1 MSGKPEPGKLRHS
14 NIFLKKDRE
23 QNEAKKAVL
32 PPSGPP
38 PASKFTP
45 AALAKRESKRKSE
58 IEAEMKAAAAA
69 NKTQEN
75 GFSFAQFWIEFTEE
89 IGIGEDDGKGKEK
102 SSVKKKSIPAGNKTK
117 I

>member
-1 MSGKPEPGKLRHS
+1 MSFFMRIVQFFVNDALVKG
-14 NIFLKKDRE
+14 
-23 QNEAKKAVL
+23 
-32 PPSGPP
+32 
-38 PASKFTP
+38 
-45 AALAKRESKRKSE
+45 LAKSKTFQQFALKTDTLRQNMVNGKIMQESTKE
-58 IEAEMKAAAAA
+58 FTQQMKAAAAA
-69 NKTQEN
+69 NKTKEN